1 MAGNTDKGGKMETN
15 RIVINGQEYI
25 KASEIPSG
33 KRAIVVIDRGWIFAG
48 DVTEDNGHITLNRAV
63 WVYRWTN
70 VGFNGV
76 IDNPKD
82 PHVELR
88 KMGASVEIPFGSV
101 IFRIPVENEWGL

>member
-1 MAGNTDKGGKMETN
+1 MEQN
-15 RIVINGQEYI
+15 RIVINGETYV

-33 KRAIVVIDRGWIFAG
+33 KRAVIVIDRGWIFAG
-48 DVTEDNGHITLNRAV
+48 DVSEDNGHLRLNRAV

-88 KMGASVEIPFGSV
+88 RMNVPVEVPFGSV
-101 IFRIPVENEWGL
+101 IFRIPVEDGWGL